1 MCIALRAVPVKL
13 FLPFHHVCLAPVF
26 RDEPADAVAAFTGA
40 LGAFDAQQVEFSFDI
55 TEDDIGPPHYE
66 APRGLSLLYVLTST
80 ADPCGF
86 RRLLRLQPEV

>member
-1 MCIALRAVPVKL
+1 MCIALRAVPGKL

-66 APRGLSLLYVLTST
+66 APRGLSLLCAHEY
-80 ADPCGF
+80 
-86 RRLLRLQPEV
+86 RRSLRISAIVTFAA